1 MKKTIL
7 KKMTV
12 AIVTVAALVAWVISQ
27 NGVYG
32 QNAFAAT
39 QDTSNGHDSDCNQ
52 AGPGHADQNQPC
64 SGSGDTGSDNSNE
77 Q

>member
-1 MKKTIL
+1 MKKIIL
-7 KKMTV
+7 NKFTFNIV
-12 AIVTVAALVAWVISQ
+12 AVTALGALVISQ

-39 QDTSNGHDSDCNQ
+39 EDTSNGHDSDCNQ
-52 AGPGHADQNQPC
+52 AGPGHVDQNQPC
-64 SGSGDTGSDNSNE
+64 SGPGDTGSDNSNE